1 MGHGKAPHF
10 AGLKQ
15 LFHGVCWCILCISL
29 VCSQI
34 ASHWLIVQLKDWT
47 EEEKN
52 GTSKV
57 AAVMLLSLFVFV
69 LGLVLNFITWY
80 CSTPQEDVYV
90 YVFFGSVMIVLVRRV
105 IWCIFGHYRSDIGI
119 VKSYEYFKWFTL
131 NEGHASEP
139 SENAISFL
147 LLYPAVFMAFHH
159 LLWILLGIITEPF
172 WGISVL
178 VAVLSVS
185 AAFFFL
191 TCEFCESFPSNER
204 TCANFKT
211 LPFVTS
217 LFHALGGFLA
227 FLLLI
232 FVLLAV
238 AQSFLSES
246 LVSTLVQNGLV
257 FFSTLWLAYLKL
269 HQTKKEAGQA
279 SDSENSD
286 SGNNTTADLNLS
298 GQQDDHELQERRH
311 LIRD

>member
-1 MGHGKAPHF
+1 MGHRKAPHF

-34 ASHWLIVQLKDWT
+34 ASHWVIFQLKNWT
-47 EEEKN
+47 EVEKKD
-52 GTSKV
+52 TSKV
-57 AAVMLLSLFVFV
+57 AAVILLSLFVFV
-69 LGLVLNFITWY
+69 LGLVLNFITWS

-90 YVFFGSVMIVLVRRV
+90 YVFFVSVMIVLVRRV
-105 IWCIFGHYRSDIGI
+105 IWCIFGHYHDDIGI
-119 VKSYEYFKWFTL
+119 VKSYKYFKWFTL
-131 NEGHASEP
+131 DEGHASEP
-139 SENAISFL
+139 SKNAFSFL

-191 TCEFCESFPSNER
+191 TYEFCESFPSNER

-211 LPFVTS
+211 LRFFTT
-217 LFHALGGFLA
+217 LFYALGGFLA

-246 LVSTLVQNGLV
+246 IVSTLVQNGLV
-257 FFSTLWLAYLKL
+257 FFATLWLANLKL
-269 HQTKKEAGQA
+269 HQAKKEAGLP

-286 SGNNTTADLNLS
+286 TGNNTTGVLNQS
-298 GQQDDHELQERRH
+298 GQQDDHELEERRH
-311 LIRD
+311 LTS

>member
-34 ASHWLIVQLKDWT
+34 ASHWVIFQLKNWT
-47 EEEKN
+47 EEEKKD
-52 GTSKV
+52 TSKV

-69 LGLVLNFITWY
+69 LGLVLNFITWS

-90 YVFFGSVMIVLVRRV
+90 YVFFVSVMIVLVRRV
-105 IWCIFGHYRSDIGI
+105 IWCIFGHYHDDIGI
-119 VKSYEYFKWFTL
+119 VKSYKYFKWFTL

-139 SENAISFL
+139 SKNAFSFL

-185 AAFFFL
+185 AAFFLL
-191 TCEFCESFPSNER
+191 TYEFCESFPSNKR

-211 LPFVTS
+211 LRFFTT
-217 LFHALGGFLA
+217 LFYALGGFLA

-246 LVSTLVQNGLV
+246 LVSTSVQNGLV
-257 FFSTLWLAYLKL
+257 FSSTLWFGYLKL
-269 HQTKKEAGQA
+269 HQAEKTPGQA
-279 SDSENSD
+279 SDPENPD
-286 SGNNTTADLNLS
+286 NGNNTTGDSNQS
-298 GQQDDHELQERRH
+298 GQHDGQELDEMSN
-311 LIRD
+311 LTS